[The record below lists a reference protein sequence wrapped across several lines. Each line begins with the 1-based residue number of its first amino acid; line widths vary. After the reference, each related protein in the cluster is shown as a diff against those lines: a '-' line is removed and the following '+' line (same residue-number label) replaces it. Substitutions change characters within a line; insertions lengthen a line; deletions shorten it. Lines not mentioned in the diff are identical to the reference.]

1 MHLFA
6 GLFPQIAQEF
16 ELPVL
21 DDLELEPVLPLAIA
35 KTNIRNN
42 TAITTIIV
50 FFIVLFSSLYVP
62 ALSSFAAIILHINR
76 SSGSP
81 ADLPVFQ

>member
-16 ELPVL
+16 EHPVL
-21 DDLELEPVLPLAIA
+21 DELELEPLLPLAIA
-35 KTNIRNN
+35 NTSIRNN
-42 TAITTIIV
+42 TAITTIMV

-62 ALSSFAAIILHINR
+62 ALSSFADIVLRKCR
-76 SSGSP
+76 SSRSP
-81 ADLPVFQ
+81 ADLPGFQ